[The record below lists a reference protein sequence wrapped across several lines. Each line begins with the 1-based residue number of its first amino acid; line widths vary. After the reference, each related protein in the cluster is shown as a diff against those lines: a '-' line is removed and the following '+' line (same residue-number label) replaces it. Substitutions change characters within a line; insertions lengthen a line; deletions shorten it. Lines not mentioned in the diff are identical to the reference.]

1 MCGRAVRI
9 HEDATWGMVLD
20 GPILWFAAGQHL
32 LGGDGPS
39 RHEGHKED
47 RESKLP
53 TEIGHGSTPSEFG
66 CPALCDSRELM
77 RGAVPCQT
85 RSLPTITGSCGLPG
99 LGVLHATRRNGHTR
113 YSDSSYQAIAPV
125 SSATLILGLLQG
137 CPSYG
142 HVKSAM
148 RPIAHLK

>member
-1 MCGRAVRI
+1 MCGRTVRI

-85 RSLPTITGSCGLPG
+85 RSLPTITGLCPG
-99 LGVLHATRRNGHTR
+99 CRAWAYYMLLVEMAPLGIQIPATKR
-113 YSDSSYQAIAPV
+113 
-125 SSATLILGLLQG
+125 
-137 CPSYG
+137 
-142 HVKSAM
+142 
-148 RPIAHLK
+148 